1 MGLIF
6 PDPPQAPNP
15 IVTAGAQTAQNL
27 GTAITGSYLNNY
39 NQVSPTGSLTYE
51 PTSTYRYNDPLTGV
65 GYDIPRWTATQS
77 LSPAGQ
83 RLQTT
88 NEGTS
93 QTLAELGNYE
103 ANSLSAMLRDP
114 SRGLQASFNNAPAA
128 GSIPGSGFDGAAYL
142 RANPDVAQFAQQNGL
157 NPLAFAQQHYQQYGL
172 TEGRAGE
179 GTAIPGTQYDINF
192 DAASYL
198 RNNPDVA
205 QLARQNG
212 LNPAS
217 FAQQHYQNYG
227 MGEGRSGG
235 LDTGS
240 IQMGLQNR
248 GLQQTTFGDAGDIT
262 RSYGPADNFSAD
274 RQRVEESLYQ
284 RINPQLQQDRDR
296 LRQQLADQGIQY
308 GTEAYDRAIAAADRQ
323 TTDARLAVTAQ
334 GGQEQQ
340 RMMDMAAQR
349 AGFQN
354 AAQKQA
360 YDQALGRGQF
370 ANQAQIEQF
379 QKDVGAGTFANQ
391 AQKDAFTQAASRAQ
405 FNNAAQAQELARQN
419 AQFNA
424 QNAARG
430 QYLTE
435 QAALRNAPINEIL
448 ALQSGSQVQQ
458 PNFGSG
464 GNNQIA
470 NTDVAG
476 IIAKNFDQ
484 QLDIYK
490 QQSGTANQIIGGL
503 FGLAG
508 NAAQAGATVATKSDR
523 RVKKNIHRVGTVFAA
538 RKHDEPKK
546 LPIYS
551 FEYKDGHE
559 DSGAKRHIGPMAQDV
574 EKIDPKAVTTKK
586 GVKHIYPRK
595 VMGDILRVA

>member
-15 IVTAGAQTAQNL
+15 ILTAGAQTAQNI

-39 NQVSPTGSLTYE
+39 NQVTPTGSLTYDT
-51 PTSTYRYNDPLTGV
+51 TSRPAYPYTDPLTGQTYQV
-65 GYDIPRWTATQS
+65 PQWTATQT

-88 NEGTS
+88 NEATT
-93 QTLAELGNYE
+93 QTLADLGQYE
-103 ANSLSAMLRDP
+103 ATSLSDMLRDP
-114 SRGLQASFNNAPAA
+114 SRSLASTYDFAPMA
-128 GSIPGSGFDGAAYL
+128 GTVPG
-142 RANPDVAQFAQQNGL
+142 AN
-157 NPLAFAQQHYQQYGL
+157 
-172 TEGRAGE
+172 
-179 GTAIPGTQYDINF
+179 IPGTQYGWGDVGQQQR
-192 DAASYL
+192 SL
-198 RNNPDVA
+198 PD
-205 QLARQNG
+205 
-212 LNPAS
+212 
-217 FAQQHYQNYG
+217 
-227 MGEGRSGG
+227 
-235 LDTGS
+235 
-240 IQMGLQNR
+240 R
-248 GLQQTTFGDAGDIT
+248 GLQQTTFGEAGDIT
-262 RSYGPADNFSAD
+262 RSYGPEDDFSSD

-379 QKDVGAGTFANQ
+379 QKDVGSGTFANQ
-391 AQKDAFTQAASRAQ
+391 AQKDAFTQEASRAQ

-419 AQFNA
+419 TQFNA
-424 QNAARG
+424 QNTSRG
-430 QYLTE
+430 NYLTE
-435 QAALRNAPINEIL
+435 QAALRSAPINEIL

-458 PNFGSG
+458 PNFVNTGS
-464 GNNQIA
+464 NQIA

-476 IIAKNFDQ
+476 IINNRFSQD
-484 QLDIYK
+484 LDIYK
-490 QQSGTANQIIGGL
+490 QQTSNVNNIIGGL

-508 NAAQAGATVATKSDR
+508 SGAKAGAQVYTASDR

-551 FEYKDGHE
+551 YEYKDRHE
-559 DSGAKRHIGPMAQDV
+559 DNGAARHIGPMAQDM
-574 EKIDPKAVTTKK
+574 EKIDPGAVKTIS
-586 GVKHIYPRK
+586 GIKHIKTKR
-595 VMGDILRVA
+595 VLGDILRVA

>member
-1 MGLIF
+1 MGFLF
-6 PDPPQAPNP
+6 PDPPTPPNP
-15 IVTAGAQTAQNL
+15 IVTAGAQTASNM

-39 NQVSPTGSLTYE
+39 NQQTPTGNLNYDVTGNYAY
-51 PTSTYRYNDPLTGV
+51 TDPLTGQV
-65 GYDIPRWTATQS
+65 YNVPRWTATQS

-83 RLQTT
+83 KLQTT

-103 ANSLSAMLRDP
+103 ANSLSSMLRDP
-114 SRGLQASFNNAPAA
+114 NRSLQTSFNNAPAA
-128 GSIPGSGFDGAAYL
+128 GTVPG
-142 RANPDVAQFAQQNGL
+142 
-157 NPLAFAQQHYQQYGL
+157 
-172 TEGRAGE
+172 AG
-179 GTAIPGTQYDINF
+179 IPGTQY
-192 DAASYL
+192 
-198 RNNPDVA
+198 
-205 QLARQNG
+205 G
-212 LNPAS
+212 W
-217 FAQQHYQNYG
+217 G
-227 MGEGRSGG
+227 
-235 LDTGS
+235 DTGD
-240 IQMGLQNR
+240 IQMGLQDR
-248 GLQQTTFGDAGDIT
+248 GLQETTFGDAGDIT
-262 RSYGPADNFSAD
+262 RSYGPEDDFSSD
-274 RQRVEESLYQ
+274 RQRVEESLFQ
-284 RINPQLQQDRDR
+284 RMNPQLQQDRDR

-323 TTDARLAVTAQ
+323 STDARLAVTAQ

-370 ANQAQIEQF
+370 GNQARIEQF
-379 QKDVGAGTFANQ
+379 QKDVGSGTFANQ
-391 AQKDAFTQAASRAQ
+391 AQKDAFTQEASRAQ

-424 QNAARG
+424 QNTARG
-430 QYLTE
+430 NYLTE

-458 PNFGSG
+458 PNFVNTGS
-464 GNNQIA
+464 NQIA

-476 IIAKNFDQ
+476 IINNRFSQ
-484 QLDIYK
+484 ELDIYK
-490 QQSGTANQIIGGL
+490 QQTSNVNNIIGGL

-508 NAAQAGATVATKSDR
+508 SGAKAGAQIATGSDR
-523 RVKKNIHRVGTVFAA
+523 RMKKNIHRVGTVFAA

-551 FEYKDGHE
+551 YEYKDGFE
-559 DSGAKRHIGPMAQDV
+559 DGGKARHIGPMAQDV
-574 EKIDPKAVTTKK
+574 EKINPSAVTERKGKK
-586 GVKHIYPRK
+586 YIYPKK
-595 VMGDILRVA
+595 VMGDILRVT